1 MRPAASRPTP
11 VPAAQPRP
19 APSTPAAAPSGTE
32 PEDKGGAPPYREAMP
47 WEGWVALGALVVAVV
62 ALVLV
67 LDLRRRSAGA
77 VGPVTEEGAEG
88 PAGVVADRV
97 AFVANP
103 SKPGYAETREAAV
116 RACAE
121 RYLPEP
127 LWFETTEDDPGRGQA
142 EEALAAGAALVVAVG
157 GDGTVRSVATALAGS
172 GVTMAVLPQGTG
184 NLLALNLDIPSDRTA
199 ALRVAL
205 GQRERVI
212 DVGRLTEARPD
223 GSEGREHVFL
233 IAAGVGFDA
242 SMVADADSDL
252 KARVGWIAYFV
263 AGLKHLGGRRLPVT
277 ARTDEGPWEQFRLR
291 SFLVGNCGRLPAG
304 LNLLPDAV
312 IDDGLHDVAVL
323 DATAGIV
330 GWTQLLVN
338 VLLQSVGI
346 RARAQRVGSIQ
357 HRRARTVE
365 VRLRA
370 PRPLQVDGD
379 IVGPAAGFTTRVD
392 AGALVVRVP

>member
-1 MRPAASRPTP
+1 MS
-11 VPAAQPRP
+11 
-19 APSTPAAAPSGTE
+19 
-32 PEDKGGAPPYREAMP
+32 
-47 WEGWVALGALVVAVV
+47 WEGWVALVALAVAVV
-62 ALVLV
+62 GLVLV
-67 LDLRRRSAGA
+67 LDLRRRPDGA
-77 VGPVTEEGAEG
+77 AGPVTAEGEQG

-103 SKPGYAETREAAV
+103 SKPGYEETREAAV

-127 LWFETTEDDPGRGQA
+127 LWFETSEDDPGRGQA
-142 EEALAAGAALVVAVG
+142 EAALAAGAALVVAVG
-157 GDGTVRSVATALAGS
+157 GDGTVRSVATALSGS
-172 GVTMAVLPQGTG
+172 GVAMAVLPQGTG
-184 NLLALNLDIPSDRTA
+184 NLLALNLDIPSERTA

-205 GQRERVI
+205 GRQERVI
-212 DVGRLTEARPD
+212 DVGRLTENRSD
-223 GSEGREHVFL
+223 GSAGREHVFL

-252 KARVGWIAYFV
+252 KARMGWVAYFV
-263 AGLKHLGGRRLPVT
+263 AGLKHLGGGRLPLL
-277 ARTDEGPWEQFRLR
+277 ARTDDGPWGQFRLR

-330 GWTQLLVN
+330 GWVQLLVN
-338 VLLQSVGI
+338 VLLQSVGV
-346 RARAQRVGSIQ
+346 RPRVQRVGSIQ

-365 VRLRA
+365 VRLRS
-370 PRPLQVDGD
+370 PQPVQVDGD

-392 AGALVVRVP
+392 PGALVVRVP

>member
-1 MRPAASRPTP
+1 MSW
-11 VPAAQPRP
+11 
-19 APSTPAAAPSGTE
+19 
-32 PEDKGGAPPYREAMP
+32 EA
-47 WEGWVALGALVVAVV
+47 WVALAALLVGIV
-62 ALVLV
+62 ALGLV
-67 LDLRRRSAGA
+67 LDLRRRPGPAGS
-77 VGPVTEEGAEG
+77 PTEEGTEG

-97 AFVANP
+97 AFIANP
-103 SKPGYAETREAAV
+103 SKPGYEEMREAAV

-127 LWFETTEDDPGRGQA
+127 LWFETTPEDPGRGQA
-142 EEALAAGAALVVAVG
+142 EAALAAGAGLVVAAG
-157 GDGTVRSVATALAGS
+157 GDGTVRSVAAALAGS
-172 GVTMAVLPQGTG
+172 GVAMAVLPHGTG
-184 NLLALNLDIPSDRTA
+184 NLLALNLDIPSERAA

-205 GQRERVI
+205 GKQERVI
-212 DVGRLTEARPD
+212 DVGRL
-223 GSEGREHVFL
+223 SETRAAGDAGPEHVFL

-252 KARVGWIAYFV
+252 KARMGWVAYFV
-263 AGLKHLGGRRLPVT
+263 AGLKHLGGGRLPLL
-277 ARTDEGPWEQFRLR
+277 ARTDDGPWDNLRLR

-330 GWTQLLVN
+330 GWVQLLVN
-338 VLLQSVGI
+338 VLLQSVGV

-365 VRLRA
+365 VRLRS
-370 PRPLQVDGD
+370 PQPLQVDGD
-379 IVGPAAGFTTRVD
+379 IVGPATGFTTRVD
-392 AGALVVRVP
+392 PGALVVRVP